1 MKEGSYCVVFPST
14 LNAEYRQLL
23 DGYLHRVP
31 SSEGESLYC
40 AFCSAVDAGDRFIQL
55 RLTAQSERGHIWSV
69 ALPVSVVMAVID
81 QSEAQNPI
89 GFQARVDQ
97 IAD

>member
-1 MKEGSYCVVFPST
+1 MKDGSYCVVFRST
-14 LNAEYRQLL
+14 LNAEFRHLL
-23 DGYLHRVP
+23 EGYLNRVP
-31 SSEGESLYC
+31 SDDGGDLYC
-40 AFCSAVDAGDRFIQL
+40 AFCSAVEPMERFIKL
-55 RLTAQSERGHIWSV
+55 RLTAQSDRGHVWSIS
-69 ALPVSVVMAVID
+69 LPISVVMAVID

>member
-1 MKEGSYCVVFPST
+1 MKEGSYCVVFRST

-23 DGYLHRVP
+23 EGYLHRVP
-31 SSEGESLYC
+31 SADSNGLYC
-40 AFCSAVDAGDRFIQL
+40 AFCSAVESGERFIHL
-55 RLTAQSERGHIWSV
+55 RLTAQSDRGHICSV
-69 ALPVSVVMAVID
+69 ALPISVVMAVID

-97 IAD
+97 ISD